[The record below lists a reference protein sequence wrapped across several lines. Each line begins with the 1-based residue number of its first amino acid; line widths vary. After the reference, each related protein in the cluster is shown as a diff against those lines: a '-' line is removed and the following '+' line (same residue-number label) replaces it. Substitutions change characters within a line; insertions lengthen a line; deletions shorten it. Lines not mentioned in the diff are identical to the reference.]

1 MKILGISC
9 FYHDAAAAL
18 VVDGQLVAAASEER
32 FSRIKQDPEFPVQ
45 AIKFCL
51 EKAGSRAAE
60 LDYVVFYDK
69 PFTKFDRIIS
79 GYMATPFK
87 SFKSFRLAMPIWLR
101 QKLWISSIIDKELD
115 YKGEILYLPHHLSH
129 AAGAFFGSPFEQSA
143 ILTVDG
149 VGEWATAS
157 YGIGNNNKIELI
169 KEMHYPH
176 SVGLLYSALTYY
188 LGFQVNSAE
197 YKVMGLA
204 PYGQPVYQELIE
216 EHLVRICDDGSI
228 FLNMEYFDYHFGQTM
243 TGKKMEQLF
252 AMPRRTPESD
262 IEIFHE
268 NVAASIQAVTEK
280 IVLKMAAHIKK
291 ETGMKRLCLSGGVAL
306 NCKVNG
312 LLLKQGLFDE
322 IYAQPA
328 SGDAGGA
335 VGAALYTHYQ
345 ISGED
350 KKNQPFFTIGPSY
363 SGDEIKLFL
372 DDNKIKYRAGELDL
386 HIKYAAE
393 QIADGKILG
402 LFQNGMEFGPRA
414 LGFRSI
420 VADPRNNQMKEK
432 INAAVKYRE
441 QFRPFAP
448 AVLEE
453 KAEDY
458 FDCCAPAPYML
469 FNFNVNKSKQD
480 IIPAVT
486 HVDNSSRIQTVSK
499 SDNPVFHQLISEFE
513 KLTDV
518 SILLNTSFN
527 MRGYPIVNSPVEAF
541 ETFCTGGIDI
551 LLMGSTLIVKDDIS
565 ADIINRFRL
574 DKKFD

>member
-18 VVDGQLVAAASEER
+18 VVDGRLVAAASEER

-45 AIKFCL
+45 AIEFCL

-69 PFTKFDRIIS
+69 PFTKFDRILT

-87 SFKSFRLAMPIWLR
+87 SIKSFQMAMPIWLR
-101 QKLWISSIIDKELD
+101 QKLWISSIIDKELG

-129 AAGAFFGSPFEQSA
+129 AAGAFFGSPFEKSA
-143 ILTVDG
+143 ILTIDG

-157 YGIGNNNKIELI
+157 YGIGDNNKIELLR
-169 KEMHYPH
+169 EMHYPH

-204 PYGQPVYQELIE
+204 PYGKPIYQELIE
-216 EHLVRICDDGSI
+216 ENIVRICEDGSI
-228 FLNMEYFDYHFGQTM
+228 FLNMDFFNYHFGQTM
-243 TGKKMEQLF
+243 TGEKLELLF
-252 AMPRRTPESD
+252 GKPRRTPESGM
-262 IEIFHE
+262 EEFHE

-280 IVLKMAAHIKK
+280 IVMKMAAHIRE
-291 ETGMKRLCLSGGVAL
+291 ETGMNRLCLSGGVAL

-345 ISGED
+345 VSGED
-350 KKNQPFFTIGPSY
+350 RKNQPFFGIGPSY
-363 SGDEIKLFL
+363 SDNEVEQFL
-372 DDNKIKYRAGELDL
+372 DEFKISYRAGGLDL

-393 QIADGKILG
+393 QIVAGKILG

-420 VADPRNNQMKEK
+420 VADARNNRMKEK

-453 KAEDY
+453 KAADY
-458 FDCCAPAPYML
+458 FDCSSPAPYML
-469 FNFNVNKSKQD
+469 FNFYVNKDKQD

-486 HVDNSSRIQTVSK
+486 HIDNSSRIQTVSK

-513 KLTDV
+513 KLTGV
-518 SILLNTSFN
+518 SVLLNTSFN
-527 MRGYPIVNSPVEAF
+527 MRGYPIVNTPREAF

-551 LLMGSTLIVKDDIS
+551 LLMESTLIVKDDIS
-565 ADIINRFRL
+565 ADIINRFKL

>member
-32 FSRIKQDPEFPVQ
+32 FSRIKQDPEFPIS
-45 AIKFCL
+45 AINFCL

-69 PFTKFDRIIS
+69 PFTKFDRILS
-79 GYMATPFK
+79 GYMATPFR
-87 SFKSFRLAMPIWLR
+87 SFKSFRMAMPVWLR
-101 QKLWISSIIDKELD
+101 QKLWISSIIDNELD

-129 AAGAFFGSPFEQSA
+129 AAGAFFGSPFEESA

-216 EHLVRICDDGSI
+216 QDLVRICDDGSI

-243 TGKKMEQLF
+243 TGKRIEQLF
-252 AMPRRTPESD
+252 GRPRRTPESG
-262 IEIFHE
+262 IETFHE

-280 IVLKMAAHIKK
+280 IVLKMAAHIRE
-291 ETGMKRLCLSGGVAL
+291 ETGLKRLCLSGGAAL

-345 ISGED
+345 VSGEN
-350 KKNQPFFTIGPSY
+350 KKDQPFFTIGPSY
-363 SGDEIKLFL
+363 SDDEVKKFL
-372 DDNKIKYRAGELDL
+372 DKNKIPYRAGELDVN
-386 HIKYAAE
+386 IKYAAA
-393 QIADGKILG
+393 QIVDGKILG

-420 VADPRNNQMKEK
+420 VADARNNQMKVK

-453 KAEDY
+453 KAADY
-458 FDCCAPAPYML
+458 FDCSVPAPYML
-469 FNFNVNKSKQD
+469 FNFNVNKDKQN

-499 SDNPVFHQLISEFE
+499 NDNPVFYRLISEFE
-513 KLTDV
+513 KVTGV
-518 SILLNTSFN
+518 SVLLNTSFN
-527 MRGYPIVNSPVEAF
+527 MRGYPIVNSPKEAF

-551 LLMGSTLIVKDDIS
+551 LLMESTLIVKDDIS
-565 ADIINRFRL
+565 DDIINRFRL

>member
-18 VVDGQLVAAASEER
+18 VVDGQLLAAASEER
-32 FSRIKQDPEFPVQ
+32 FSRIKQDPEFPIS

-51 EKAGSRAAE
+51 EKAGTEAAE

-69 PFTKFDRIIS
+69 PFTKFDRILS
-79 GYMATPFK
+79 GYMATPFR
-87 SFKSFRLAMPIWLR
+87 SFKSFRMAMPVWLR

-129 AAGAFFGSPFEQSA
+129 AAGAFFGSPFEKSA

-157 YGIGNNNKIELI
+157 YGIGDNNKVELI

-204 PYGQPVYQELIE
+204 PYGQPVYQQLIE

-228 FLNMEYFDYHFGQTM
+228 FLNMAYFDYHFGQTM
-243 TGKKMEQLF
+243 TGKKIEQLF
-252 AMPRRTPESD
+252 GRPRRTPESG
-262 IEIFHE
+262 IETFHE

-291 ETGMKRLCLSGGVAL
+291 ETGMKKLCLSGGVAL

-335 VGAALYTHYQ
+335 VGAALYTHYRV
-345 ISGED
+345 SGED
-350 KKNQPFFTIGPSY
+350 KKNQPFFTIGPGY
-363 SGDEIKLFL
+363 SDDQVKQFL
-372 DDNKIKYRAGELDL
+372 NENNITYRTGELEL
-386 HIKYAAE
+386 HIKYVAE
-393 QIADGKILG
+393 RIVAGKILG

-453 KAEDY
+453 KAADY
-458 FDCCAPAPYML
+458 FDCSAPAPYML
-469 FNFNVNKSKQD
+469 FNFGVNENKRD

-486 HVDNSSRIQTVSK
+486 HVDNSSRIQTVSE
-499 SDNPVFHQLISEFE
+499 SDNPVFHRLISEFE
-513 KLTDV
+513 KLTGV
-518 SILLNTSFN
+518 AILLNTSFN
-527 MRGYPIVNSPVEAF
+527 MRGYPIVNSPEEAF

-565 ADIINRFRL
+565 DDIINRFRL